1 MTNRGKLSAMP
12 AARKSPHPPRPASSP
27 PPAAALG
34 RAGAGESRR
43 PDAAERIAA
52 CGGRST
58 RTRVAVLDILSGAGR
73 PLAHDEVG
81 EALGA
86 QGVAHDRVTLY
97 RTLDWL
103 VTHAL
108 AHRVAGADRVWR
120 FNATADEGHG
130 HAHFHCRQCGGVF
143 CLESLHPTFAAT
155 LPEGFRLERADLSF
169 HGRCPACG

>member
-1 MTNRGKLSAMP
+1 MLQHESDAGKLTAMHKLAQPLHRNTEPSA
-12 AARKSPHPPRPASSP
+12 
-27 PPAAALG
+27 G
-34 RAGAGESRR
+34 RALALADS
-43 PDAAERIAA
+43 AARIAA

-73 PLAHDEVG
+73 PLAHDELG
-81 EALGA
+81 EALAA

-120 FNATADEGHG
+120 FNATADEAHG

-143 CLESLHPTFAAT
+143 CLESLHPAIAAT

-169 HGRCPACG
+169 HGRCPDCR